1 MGEPDRSRQAS
12 AIYALQMREA
22 VMRLVAAH
30 VPLTEIARQLGQSVS
45 TIRKYRDQA
54 MEIALAAQLD
64 PISTYDTRADLPPD
78 PTRRLKRGPGPGSHV
93 RASWKHPASGITPD
107 QVADPAADPAALPPR
122 RPIAEAQQMTESS
135 PAPDDADL
143 TTPIASEPAPLPPIS
158 RSRTLTVIDPA
169 TVSDPLDVVQLR
181 EQCLNFRKAMLTFPE
196 IATRLGISEA
206 DARAHTAYALR
217 HLQDSLTTNADLE
230 RRLMVEQIDDMI
242 RAIRPKT
249 VGEDAVLD
257 AIDRML
263 KLMDRKAK
271 LLGLDQ
277 AESVDIMIRLQK
289 MAVEGNYDMLELMDL
304 AKDTL
309 SQHKIRLP
317 LPLFASQVGTG
328 ESEQDSGDPGDD
340 TDDDDDSA

>member
-107 QVADPAADPAALPPR
+107 QVADPAATPAALPPR

-135 PAPDDADL
+135 QTTEDPASAPAP
-143 TTPIASEPAPLPPIS
+143 TPIS
-158 RSRTLTVIDPA
+158 RSRAITVIDPA

-242 RAIRPKT
+242 RAIRPQT
-249 VGEDAVLD
+249 VGEDAILD
-257 AIDRML
+257 SIDRML